1 MRLILAFFCLLGV
14 AGCASLG
21 FNQPFSND
29 PLTGGVDAGQSLLLQ
44 TALPPG
50 LQRYPAHSHISG
62 GGRKEGLETLRGY
75 VDQRNCAMSF
85 YNRLKLDGWQ
95 LRMYQRFGYRSIY
108 IYQKN
113 DTIAALVF
121 HRQGLLTIIEI
132 WTGARLADNY
142 ALQQAQPQID
152 DSLHS
157 IHGEEYGAVTE
168 SEGAKGTVE
177 KWGVEER
184 DI

>member
-1 MRLILAFFCLLGV
+1 MRLIPVFLCLL
-14 AGCASLG
+14 ALSGCASLG

-29 PLTGGVDAGQSLLLQ
+29 PLTGGVDAARSLLLQ
-44 TALPPG
+44 TSLPPG
-50 LQRYPAHSHISG
+50 LQRYPTHSHISG

-75 VDQRNCAMSF
+75 VDQNACAMGF

-95 LRMYQRFGYRSIY
+95 LRMHQRFGYRAIY

-113 DTIAALVF
+113 DVLAALVF

-142 ALQQAQPQID
+142 ALQPAAPQAD

-157 IHGEEYGAVTE
+157 MQGEEYGAITE

-177 KWGVEER
+177 KWGVEEK
-184 DI
+184 DL